1 MKGHPSSGKEVKGHL
16 STGKEVKGHLRQT
29 ETKVQGHQVTEIE
42 VVTPHHQNIG
52 RNTEKRKNMKT
63 VTDKNTETLK
73 KIEIGG
79 IDNRT
84 KIVNIKKKTTKLPL
98 MHVLVTDAN
107 KEKNVYLL
115 VLRVTWQ
122 SGICQHTG

>member
-1 MKGHPSSGKEVKGHL
+1 MKGHPNTGKEVKGHL
-16 STGKEVKGHLRQT
+16 STGKGVKGHLST

-73 KIEIGG
+73 NIEIGG
-79 IDNRT
+79 IDNRRK
-84 KIVNIKKKTTKLPL
+84 KIVQIKKKQQNCP
-98 MHVLVTDAN
+98 
-107 KEKNVYLL
+107 
-115 VLRVTWQ
+115 
-122 SGICQHTG
+122 